1 MEMNVDDFSMTSDY
15 CSIDEMDSETREDLE
30 VALYGMLHH
39 ASNRE
44 HFDNSS
50 SSYENTSSLHTV
62 NIASKNASPSAV
74 NHSPKLS
81 SKEKSKAVILASAT
95 PTSVSSNRGSHQSAK
110 KPECPK
116 QEKLP
121 HPRKTH
127 AIKNSKIKE
136 LNLNKNP
143 YSEYLIMEKSSISNK
158 LKNPCEVITLSDE
171 EDSKYA
177 SINKSS
183 KVSAIKRVLQVPVRS
198 DKGKKFPQMSFVASI
213 PSSVEGSESG
223 SSITVLPLPDPSPGP
238 SCLNLDSSTDSSD
251 SEVEV
256 LKPSKINYGKVNI
269 KLNVSQPGI
278 ESSLFTSVNPPET
291 ALNWEKYSST
301 KWTPEMIKFYD
312 KDGFDRD
319 LDVILKSIP
328 KNVEWHL
335 DIEDR
340 RGTDLQ
346 RNRYFSK
353 SAKVRCTN
361 CNQWDHVAKHCTES
375 KKNY

>member
-1 MEMNVDDFSMTSDY
+1 
-15 CSIDEMDSETREDLE
+15 
-30 VALYGMLHH
+30 
-39 ASNRE
+39 
-44 HFDNSS
+44 
-50 SSYENTSSLHTV
+50 
-62 NIASKNASPSAV
+62 
-74 NHSPKLS
+74 
-81 SKEKSKAVILASAT
+81 
-95 PTSVSSNRGSHQSAK
+95 
-110 KPECPK
+110 
-116 QEKLP
+116 
-121 HPRKTH
+121 
-127 AIKNSKIKE
+127 
-136 LNLNKNP
+136 
-143 YSEYLIMEKSSISNK
+143 MEKSSISNK

-375 KKNY
+375 KKIISCSICGMPGHEQFGCPRKICLCVSDTNCNLLICQIISYIYLLQNSAAGRVKFLLNVVLNADEKKTLFV